1 MSKFNV
7 ASLLKRKDAPAPVI
21 DQDRNTILFVCT
33 GNIARSASA
42 ELIAR
47 HRDINDGWRFDS
59 AGVGAVV
66 GSGVA
71 PDIDRELVHRG
82 INIRGYR
89 AKQMTRALAENA
101 ALIVAMDS
109 THRQWLIREFP
120 QFHRKVVLLKQI
132 QRAYAGGG
140 EGNDALGYLT
150 TLNLFE
156 IPEDS
161 IADPFRLGPQAAK
174 KAVEEVEA
182 GLDILLPWLGTRNA
196 PQA

>member
-7 ASLLKRKDAPAPVI
+7 ASLLRRKDAPAI
-21 DQDRNTILFVCT
+21 DTDRNTILFVCT

-47 HRDINDGWRFDS
+47 HRNINEGWRFES
-59 AGVGAVV
+59 AGIGAVV

-71 PDIDRELVHRG
+71 PDIDRELIERG
-82 INIRGYR
+82 IDISGHR
-89 AKQMTRALAENA
+89 AQQMTRALAEKA

-109 THRQWLIREFP
+109 THRQWIIREFP

-132 QRAYAGGG
+132 QRAHANGG
-140 EGNDALGYLT
+140 ENSSALEYLT
-150 TLNLFE
+150 TLNLPE
-156 IPEDS
+156 IPADS
-161 IADPFRLGPQAAK
+161 IADPFRLGPHAAK

-182 GLDILLPWLGTRNA
+182 GLDVLLPWLGTRNL
-196 PQA
+196 PES